1 MPTSDRQGKF
11 IAKALI
17 EEARPQ
23 GQVWDIGPGSGT
35 YADLMM
41 NTNPGLEPEW
51 IAVEVWGPYIA
62 QYGLWG
68 KYDTVLRQDIREVDL
83 SQAQPDSLIIFGD
96 VLEHMPEDD
105 ARELILEAKKHF
117 RWILVS
123 IPIVHAPQGEV
134 NGNPYEAHLK
144 HWSFDEM
151 HAAMGYCMAFKG
163 HTIGIYWW
171 DSEEDV

>member
-1 MPTSDRQGKF
+1 MPTSDKQGKF
-11 IAKALI
+11 IARALI
-17 EEARPQ
+17 KEADPDA
-23 GQVWDIGPGSGT
+23 VWDIGCGDGT
-35 YADLMM
+35 YARLM
-41 NTNPGLEPEW
+41 NDRRTTQNWVG
-51 IAVEVWGPYIA
+51 VEIWKPYIT

-68 KYDTVLRQDIREVDL
+68 YYNMVYTVDARTYPFQGRVSKETDL
-83 SQAQPDSLIIFGD
+83 VIFGD

-105 ARELILEAKKHF
+105 ARKLILKAKENF

-134 NGNPYEAHLK
+134 DGNPYEAHVK

-163 HTIGIYWW
+163 HTIGLCWW
-171 DSEEDV
+171 DAEEDV